1 MLPPHQIA
9 PLHRPLRSLDAAP
22 GRASTSLFRMEVME
36 EGNLLDRVSILLQR
50 DSAYY
55 EQNQSVLQEAI
66 CSGIAGG
73 ALDFPHHASFAS
85 VKMVTWWEQQYISV
99 FGVPSGLIHGL
110 EGEAVA
116 GGNPEEFVSTVTSC
130 CNQLMSH
137 LHNLSQE
144 ALDHADLQ
152 VLTSTLG
159 AAALVA
165 NALWVYNHAKK
176 LPEGMTFANCLKE
189 YQGMKEALAERVL
202 DLHCRLTSL
211 YVLQDADCL
220 NWEAKHAF
228 FESER
233 GSFVVQMWWLY
244 MQGTRQDLWSTLP
257 PKTAQRVFAGMLS
270 ESLTIFTARYCQVKF
285 KKCIFGRFTRCIFQ
299 AETSMARL
307 PLIANDICNILR
319 CVADLLPALCSC
331 AKELTGEKTVSQV
344 VQHLHDKC
352 HILLTC
358 LLFRGAPLST
368 LHKIFFRGLEK
379 VECFKQVP
387 KGDVS
392 PWFAFVTDDI
402 DYGTKSVFELT
413 PSSAILL
420 ELNILKFQPNMSW
433 PLLLKLVMMRNC
445 WVAFRLMKHV
455 FSHSCFVGTNEGE
468 PKCTGFMCNGDCYL
482 PLSSV
487 EQAVVHVVV
496 SVGCEKDIRN
506 TLIHL
511 LERMDTSWADCLDK
525 TQVWNQKRPGWLEA
539 LTAPLMD
546 FLDPI
551 IGIINKAISEKAT
564 TEQLLA
570 LSIALLA
577 QSVDCLP
584 PGITLTTDLLQGI
597 LPADCSPIGGL
608 VLLQLLF
615 ASLYSRVID
624 TPLAESICHLIE
636 EDLVDLVGK
645 ASCLNNLPR
654 PSHDLEYSHQL
665 CELQVSQLLLTK
677 TGRLSLKVLF
687 EYLTKENWILTALK
701 QEIPHPNSNTL
712 LFTMFHI
719 GQHAFDEVLQGIWTP
734 DWDALLNIP
743 LGIDPHFA
751 WEQISARL
759 PHPER
764 DAINKHDMAVV
775 ETLTKVFADVE
786 EEGSESDCG
795 QLEEVENLA

>member
-468 PKCTGFMCNGDCYL
+468 PKCTGLESKEARLAGSTDCPTHGL
-482 PLSSV
+482 F
-487 EQAVVHVVV
+487 
-496 SVGCEKDIRN
+496 
-506 TLIHL
+506 
-511 LERMDTSWADCLDK
+511 
-525 TQVWNQKRPGWLEA
+525 RPYYWH
-539 LTAPLMD
+539 
-546 FLDPI
+546 
-551 IGIINKAISEKAT
+551 NKQSNFT
-564 TEQLLA
+564 
-570 LSIALLA
+570 LLA